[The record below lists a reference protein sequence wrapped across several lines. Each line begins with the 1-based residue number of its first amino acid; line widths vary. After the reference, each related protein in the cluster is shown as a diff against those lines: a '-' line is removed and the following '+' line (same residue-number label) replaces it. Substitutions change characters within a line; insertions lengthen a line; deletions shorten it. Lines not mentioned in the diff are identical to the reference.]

1 MRLGIILV
9 GILLVGCVKAPV
21 VVAPIVGWQ
30 TQEGW
35 IGECYYPP
43 NFDELGLGDRRQARQ
58 DTLEAIYK
66 QWSSESMGFDPDLV
80 EDAETV
86 LLGEPDE
93 IDAVSVINLKHC
105 MTAMSGGGTS
115 GWTSWLRALPAKL
128 TEGECK
134 NAPLKYT
141 LYDYL
146 NISGK
151 WQIPAGVCE
160 GDVIRISGSS
170 KDFYKVTESGDWIN
184 VSGVPDEHTTTSDF
198 PCNFEG
204 CLLGQ
209 LIMRF
214 TDENGIS
221 IVRPVGER
229 LTWTAPSHGEIE
241 VMINDVDFSDNVY
254 KVQSGITHHTSITY
268 NGDL

>member
-1 MRLGIILV
+1 MRLGIILASV
-9 GILLVGCVKAPV
+9 FLVGCMKAPV
-21 VVAPIVGWQ
+21 EVAPLVGWH

-43 NFDELGLGDRRQARQ
+43 NFDELGTGDRRQARQ
-58 DTLEAIYK
+58 DTLEAMYK
-66 QWSSESMGFDPDLV
+66 QWSSESMGFDADLV
-80 EDAETV
+80 ENAETV
-86 LLGEPDE
+86 LLGEPNE
-93 IDAVSVINLKHC
+93 IEAVSQTNLKNC

-115 GWTSWLRALPAKL
+115 GWTAWLRALPAKL

-134 NAPLKYT
+134 NRPLKYT

-146 NISGK
+146 DIGGK

-160 GDVIRISGSS
+160 GDVIKISGSQS
-170 KDFYKVTESGDWIN
+170 DFYKVTDKGDWIN
-184 VSGVPDEHTTTSDF
+184 VTGVEGEHTTTTDY
-198 PCNFEG
+198 PCNIEG

-221 IVRPVGER
+221 VVLPVGAER
-229 LTWTAPSHGEIE
+229 IWTAPSHGEIQ
-241 VMINDVDFSDNVY
+241 VMINDYEFFDNVY